1 MKCQTSTKKT
11 RNMSVE
17 LWISDFRTVGGTVWH
32 AIARGKSF
40 RTNMAPG
47 TTRSTSRK
55 TKINSKK
62 RKLDDIEGEEVSKT
76 ALANIQEESNKV
88 KVGLNIE
95 YYVTPLVEIPFNIS
109 ANHLIH
115 LISTWFCFE
124 LNAPRNSVFFYLTPG
139 SQSR

>member
-1 MKCQTSTKKT
+1 
-11 RNMSVE
+11 
-17 LWISDFRTVGGTVWH
+17 
-32 AIARGKSF
+32 
-40 RTNMAPG
+40 MAPG
-47 TTRSTSRK
+47 TTRSISRK

-115 LISTWFCFE
+115 LIST
-124 LNAPRNSVFFYLTPG
+124 
-139 SQSR
+139 